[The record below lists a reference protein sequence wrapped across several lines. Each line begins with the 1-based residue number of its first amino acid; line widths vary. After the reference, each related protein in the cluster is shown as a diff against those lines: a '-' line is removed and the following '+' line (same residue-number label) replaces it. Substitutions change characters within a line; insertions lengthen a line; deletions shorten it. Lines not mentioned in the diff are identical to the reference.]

1 MSAIGSGGS
10 SYIAPQFNTSVNKS
24 GTTQLINTIKT
35 EDPTSG
41 EVKLTKEDFK
51 TLAKQFKGG
60 KEELGKLLEGI
71 SPKEDIDKLKAF
83 TFAFDGKSTNITLT
97 GSQKDEFISRLDGL
111 LNNMK
116 SSEDGD
122 LDATSKALGNKL
134 KTFSGEIGE
143 STERSTV
150 IKLGAQVSGSLGS
163 SVAKDTDWETP
174 LGLSNTDGLAAELGI
189 EGSVGVK
196 SSAKSLEGGKIQ
208 ISYEFQALAEG
219 KGKASLFKVAQH
231 EGNQEIGAGIG
242 SKKTVNYTFDNVQD
256 AVDFLKDKGKGFS
269 VGDSTGAKTYTVEK
283 TGFQKLTTKSS
294 QTSDSVEVK
303 KTSEVASGWYSSVK
317 NFFGNVF
324 GFRSV
329 QVSSFKK
336 EKVGDESTKTFSLD
350 TKSKFLSFEKRT
362 TSTNLVVTKNKDKTT
377 GQETFSGN
385 FSMDVNIEKIKN
397 NSDRVGLI
405 NKLVSRFEQVA
416 DKFNQDTY
424 STKTGGLDRTS
435 IRSYITNTVDKLL
448 KSEGLFKSDESGTLQ
463 STKSGK
469 KIGDKSV
476 DQFKAEVAGNVG
488 IGGSIELKVT
498 KSEMIRINIPLETK
512 NGKLSPI
519 DSSSKVQISELNT
532 LGVGAGVEF
541 EIGSEGIAGAKAA
554 VKLGF
559 EKGSATMRNVI
570 DATKTSVSDDTGTKL
585 EPFLLKRTEALSKE
599 STANTFKIEA
609 KQAFSE
615 YKSIKKEIE
624 SIDKQIK
631 ELESTKPEGKKFDV
645 LMDIGDK
652 ISELKSLKQ
661 TKVVLANEKLNLSEE
676 KINNAKTS
684 IGEAKTIVKDSLD
697 GIKDLYDNAIQ
708 NKTLRTE
715 LSTAQTKNLSII
727 QNSKVIDSISKEIEF
742 EKL

>member
-1 MSAIGSGGS
+1 
-10 SYIAPQFNTSVNKS
+10 
-24 GTTQLINTIKT
+24 
-35 EDPTSG
+35 
-41 EVKLTKEDFK
+41 
-51 TLAKQFKGG
+51 
-60 KEELGKLLEGI
+60 
-71 SPKEDIDKLKAF
+71 
-83 TFAFDGKSTNITLT
+83 
-97 GSQKDEFISRLDGL
+97 
-111 LNNMK
+111 
-116 SSEDGD
+116 
-122 LDATSKALGNKL
+122 
-134 KTFSGEIGE
+134 
-143 STERSTV
+143 
-150 IKLGAQVSGSLGS
+150 
-163 SVAKDTDWETP
+163 
-174 LGLSNTDGLAAELGI
+174 
-189 EGSVGVK
+189 
-196 SSAKSLEGGKIQ
+196 
-208 ISYEFQALAEG
+208 
-219 KGKASLFKVAQH
+219 
-231 EGNQEIGAGIG
+231 NQEIGAGIG
-242 SKKTVNYTFDNVQD
+242 AKKTINYTFDNVQD
-256 AVDFLKDKGKGFS
+256 AVDFLKNKGKDFS
-269 VGDSTGAKTYTVEK
+269 VGDTTGPKTYTVEK

-385 FSMDVNIEKIKN
+385 FSMDINIEKIKN
-397 NSDRVGLI
+397 NNDRTALI
-405 NKLVSRFEQVA
+405 DKLVSRFEHVA
-416 DKFNQDTY
+416 DKFKQDTY

-435 IRSYITNTVDKLL
+435 IRSYISNTVDKLL

-476 DQFKAEVAGNVG
+476 DQFKAEVSGNVG
-488 IGGSIELKVT
+488 IGGSLELKVT

-519 DSSSKVQISELNT
+519 DTSSKVQISELNT

-559 EKGSATMRNVI
+559 EKGSATMRNVL
-570 DATKTSVSDDTGTKL
+570 DATKQSVVDDTGTKL
-585 EPFLLKRTEALSKE
+585 EPFLSKRTDALSKE
-599 STANTFKIEA
+599 SIANTFKAEA

-615 YKSIKKEIE
+615 YKVIQKEVK
-624 SIDKQIK
+624 SIDKEIK
-631 ELESTKPEGKKFDV
+631 DLQSNLSTEKNINT
-645 LMDIGDK
+645 LITLSQK
-652 ISELKSLKQ
+652 IDDLKDLKQ
-661 TKVVLANEKLNLSEE
+661 TKVVLANEKLNLAKE

-684 IGEAKTIVKDSLD
+684 IGEAKNIVKDSLD
-697 GIKDLYDNAIQ
+697 GIRGLYDNAIQ

-715 LSTAQTKNLSII
+715 LSTAQTKNLAII

-742 EKL
+742 EIL